1 MSAACIN
8 GECAAANCDNG
19 LQDVDETGVDC
30 GGSCPACSGGSCVD
44 SSECVSGN
52 CVDGACEASLDC
64 FDGVQNGTE
73 TAVDCGGECDPCYG
87 DVPANCFDGQLS
99 GDETDVDCGGS
110 CEPCQGGGGGTCDGT
125 GDCNACTT
133 CAQNDPC
140 ANETNACAANP
151 DCGNLLNCVYT
162 CADQQCITDCYATY
176 PAGDPDFT
184 NYDSCVTCSACYNDC
199 GGVNFCP

>member
-1 MSAACIN
+1 MEVAP
-8 GECAAANCDNG
+8 CASY
-19 LQDVDETGVDC
+19 C
-30 GGSCPACSGGSCVD
+30 GFYHD
-44 SSECVSGN
+44 SSMTSAQEKAKQADVKTRRSGIKWR
-52 CVDGACEASLDC
+52 DH
-64 FDGVQNGTE
+64 FI
-73 TAVDCGGECDPCYG
+73 GECDPCYG

-99 GDETDVDCGGS
+99 GNETDVDCRRS
-110 CEPCQGGGGGTCDGT
+110 CEPCPGGGGGTCDGT

-176 PAGDPDFT
+176 PAGNPDFT
-184 NYDSCVTCSACYNDC
+184 NYDSCVTCTVCYNDC
-199 GGVNFCP
+199 GGMNFCP

>member
-1 MSAACIN
+1 MDVKFGGRARSYPSDKFNPAKRCQALWGCLLATLCGSSALL
-8 GECAAANCDNG
+8 EWSCAR
-19 LQDVDETGVDC
+19 
-30 GGSCPACSGGSCVD
+30 
-44 SSECVSGN
+44 
-52 CVDGACEASLDC
+52 
-64 FDGVQNGTE
+64 
-73 TAVDCGGECDPCYG
+73 
-87 DVPANCFDGQLS
+87 
-99 GDETDVDCGGS
+99 DETDVDCGGS
-110 CEPCQGGGGGTCDGT
+110 CEPCPGDDGGTCDGT

-140 ANETNACAANP
+140 ANETNACSANP
-151 DCGNLLNCVYT
+151 DCVNLLNCVYT